1 MRHDAGDKSTGQGY
15 GAAAAFGCECDANA
29 AVNIEFF
36 DTQRHMRVRVWP
48 FNIDIVQRFTGM
60 CQGWCMCQP
69 LRDLH
74 VSCCCVQELGR
85 DCQSGGNGHL
95 TALTAIR
102 PQFVALST
110 LGSVAAGHHLV
121 QGNYEGIHT
130 FQHPDFQRE
139 LSCLLGEDTSR
150 AASCPRPDIVLIN
163 SGMHDARRGGNSTF
177 AYIFEGRVAQLA
189 TRLRELV
196 YQSAGKTKVSW
207 VGSNSFRAFA
217 EFPHVEVMAL
227 DAIARRY
234 MTANDLPVIAVA
246 DMMQRCCRFARTFL
260 ASPQTRYTGA
270 RSRTTSTKSS
280 RDNIDDAATSHYG
293 GIVCL
298 NGPTRCG
305 LCPCLTRV

>member
-1 MRHDAGDKSTGQGY
+1 MAS
-15 GAAAAFGCECDANA
+15 
-29 AVNIEFF
+29 
-36 DTQRHMRVRVWP
+36 
-48 FNIDIVQRFTGM
+48 
-60 CQGWCMCQP
+60 
-69 LRDLH
+69 
-74 VSCCCVQELGR
+74 
-85 DCQSGGNGHL
+85 
-95 TALTAIR
+95 
-102 PQFVALST
+102 ST

-150 AASCPRPDIVLIN
+150 AACCPRPDIVLIN

-196 YQSAGKTKVSW
+196 YQSVGKTKVFW

-246 DMMQRCCRFARTFL
+246 DMMQRLLPFGTNVSGF
-260 ASPQTRYTGA
+260 
-270 RSRTTSTKSS
+270 ST
-280 RDNIDDAATSHYG
+280 DTIHW
-293 GIVCL
+293 
-298 NGPTRCG
+298 GPVAYYFSEEVRVTISTMLLQVIMG
-305 LCPCLTRV
+305 ELCA